1 MEMDLYTVRIGLASQ
16 LIARE
21 GLLTVVAG
29 FFAYFII
36 VDYPET
42 AKFLTED
49 EKAWT
54 IWVRSSDQ
62 GKYGEAD
69 HVTFK

>member
-1 MEMDLYTVRIGLASQ
+1 
-16 LIARE
+16 
-21 GLLTVVAG
+21 LTVVAG

>member
-1 MEMDLYTVRIGLASQ
+1 M
-16 LIARE
+16 
-21 GLLTVVAG
+21 TVVAG
-29 FFAYFII
+29 FFTYFII